1 MAYVRGRSGDKR
13 CLFSQFQIVNT
24 PARDVES
31 LPFESNQKLDG
42 VNLKWPLYFRSNV
55 CDESLNF
62 NCRIGEKHCGLF
74 LLSIQ
79 FL

>member
-55 CDESLNF
+55 CDESLNLGLT
-62 NCRIGEKHCGLF
+62 RIRALA
-74 LLSIQ
+74 
-79 FL
+79 